1 LEEIIMNVHA
11 SRYELVEVA
20 KGQRPA
26 DLFIRGGTVLNVYSG
41 EMLRMN
47 VAVCKNRIAYVG
59 ESEAAIGDG
68 TRVLEA
74 EGKYVSPG
82 FIETH
87 AHPWVLYNPI
97 SMAAKVLPL
106 GTTTV
111 LNDNLFFYL
120 HMGPDGFI
128 RMVEA
133 LRDLPGTHLW
143 LARLVSQAD
152 FPGEREWFN
161 QEAIRRLLDM
171 EEVVGTAEVTRWPLL
186 YEGDPFVIESVEY
199 AKSRGKFSD
208 GHTAGASYEKL
219 NAVAAAGISA
229 CHEAIT
235 AKEALDRLRLGYWTN
250 LRNSSLRPDLEELIK
265 VINEGKVST
274 HRLLMTTDGPHPAF
288 IEEEGFVDGLVRKAV
303 GLGLDPMT
311 AIRMVTINAATFLKK
326 DEWLGGIAPGRQADI
341 LILPDLV
348 HFRPETVIAKGQV
361 VAEGGRLLVP
371 LSNLDWQSFMVRKPF
386 EFDASVLDDLDR
398 YRFPHTEPDQPVPV
412 IGFRSTVITK
422 TVERVL
428 PSVNG
433 YADISGEDDL
443 LHVCLFDRRGSW
455 RTNGLI
461 SGFAD
466 KLEAMASTYNTPTEL
481 LVFGKNPESM
491 RIAARRVY
499 EMGGGI
505 ALVEGGEV
513 ILEIP
518 LPITGMMIES
528 LSFDQAVKYQD
539 ELLSAVKARGYP
551 FHDILY
557 TLLFLTCDFLPGLRV
572 VPYGLYDVKS
582 NQIIRQAVPLTS

>member
-1 LEEIIMNVHA
+1 MMENA
-11 SRYELVEVA
+11 TRYELVEVA

-26 DLFIRGGTVLNVYSG
+26 DLFIRNGTVLNVYSG

-47 VAVCKNRIAYVG
+47 VAVYKNRIAYVG
-59 ESEAAIGDG
+59 ESEAAIGEN

-87 AHPWVLYNPI
+87 AHPWVVYNPI
-97 SMAAKVLPL
+97 SMAEKVLPL

-128 RMVEA
+128 RMTEQ
-133 LRDLPGTHLW
+133 LRPLPGTHLW

-186 YEGDPFVIESVEY
+186 YDGDPFVVESVEY

-219 NAVAAAGISA
+219 NAVVAAGISA

-235 AKEALDRLRLGYWTN
+235 AKEALDRLRLGMWTN
-250 LRNSSLRPDLEELIK
+250 LRNSSLRPDLEELIQ
-265 VINEGKVST
+265 VINEGKVNT

-288 IEEEGFVDGLVRKAV
+288 IEEEGFVDGLVRKAIK
-303 GLGLDPMT
+303 LGLSPMT
-311 AIRMVTINAATFLKK
+311 AIQMVTINAATFLKK

-341 LILPDLV
+341 LILPDLE
-348 HFRPETVIAKGQV
+348 RILPETVIAKGEI
-361 VAEGGRLLVP
+361 VAQNGKLLAP
-371 LSNLDWQSFMVRKPF
+371 LPTLDWPSFMVRKPF
-386 EFDASVLDDLDR
+386 EFEASVLDDLDR
-398 YRFPHTEPDQPVPV
+398 YRFPHADPEQPVPV

-422 TVERVL
+422 TVERTL

-433 YADISGEDDL
+433 FADISGETDL
-443 LHVCLFDRRGSW
+443 LHVCLFDRRGNW

-466 KLEAMASTYNTPTEL
+466 RLEAMASTYNTPTEL
-481 LVFGKNPESM
+481 LVFGKKPESM
-491 RIAARRVY
+491 ALAAKRVY
-499 EMGGGI
+499 EIGGGVVI
-505 ALVEGGEV
+505 VENGEV

-518 LPITGMMIES
+518 LPITGMMTDS

-539 ELLSAVKARGYP
+539 ELLGAVKERGYP

-557 TLLFLTCDFLPGLRV
+557 TMLFLTCDFLPGLRI
-572 VPYGLYDVKS
+572 VPHGLYDVKS
-582 NQIIRQAVPLTS
+582 NSIVRRAVPLKS

>member
-1 LEEIIMNVHA
+1 MSVHA

-20 KGQRPA
+20 KGQKPA
-26 DLFIRGGTVLNVYSG
+26 DLFIRGGIVLNVYSG
-41 EMLRMN
+41 ELLKMN
-47 VAVCKNRIAYVG
+47 VAVCKNCIAYVG
-59 ESEAAIGDG
+59 ESEAAIGEH
-68 TRVLEA
+68 TRVIEA

-87 AHPWVLYNPI
+87 AHPWVVYNPI

-161 QEAIRRLLDM
+161 QAAIRRLLELD
-171 EEVVGTAEVTRWPLL
+171 EVVGTAEITRWPLL
-186 YEGDPFVIESVEY
+186 YEGDPFVIESVEF

-219 NAVAAAGISA
+219 NAVVAAGISA

-235 AKEALDRLRLGYWTN
+235 AKEALDRLRLGLWTT

-265 VINEGKVST
+265 IINEGKVST

-288 IEEEGFVDGLVRKAV
+288 IEEEGFVDGIVRKAV
-303 GLGLDPMT
+303 RLGLDPIT
-311 AIRMVTINAATFLKK
+311 AVQLVTINAATFLKK

-348 HFRPETVIAKGQV
+348 HFRPELVIAKGEV
-361 VAEGGRLLVP
+361 VAEGGRLLKP
-371 LSNLDWQSFMVRKPF
+371 IDHLRLDWQSFMERKPF
-386 EFDASVLDDLDR
+386 EFDISVLDDLDR
-398 YRFPHTEPDQPVPV
+398 YRFPHTDPNQPVPV

-428 PSVNG
+428 PSADG
-433 YADISGEDDL
+433 YADISGVDDV
-443 LHVCLFDRRGSW
+443 LHVCLFDRRGNW
-455 RTNGLI
+455 RTNALI

-466 KLEAMASTYNTPTEL
+466 KLEALASTYNTPTEL
-481 LVFGKNPESM
+481 LVFGKRPESM

-505 ALVEGGEV
+505 ALVEDGKV

-518 LPITGMMIES
+518 LPITGMMTDS

-572 VPYGLYDVKS
+572 VPFGLYDVKS
-582 NQIIRQAVPLTS
+582 NQILRPAVPLTG